1 MKKLLI
7 LLVCLSLAAF
17 SVACD
22 DEEPAEADEAVEEEE
37 EEAEEEEE
45 DEQAHHHDES
55 EEAEEEESA
64 YAVPEE
70 GSIVVRAT
78 QMGFEP
84 ADIKAPAGEVLTI
97 VFERDIEN
105 TCMDSVVFPELDI
118 DEDLP
123 MGETVAIEITPEEGQ
138 EIGFNCR
145 MGHGKSTITGT

>member
-1 MKKLLI
+1 MKKFLI

-22 DEEPAEADEAVEEEE
+22 EEETAEADEATEEQQEE
-37 EEAEEEEE
+37 VADEE

-55 EEAEEEESA
+55 EEAEEEEA
-64 YAVPEE
+64 AFAVPEE
-70 GSIVVRAT
+70 GTIVVRAT

-84 ADIKAPAGEVLTI
+84 ADIQAPAGETLTI

-105 TCMDSVVFPELDI
+105 TCMDSVVFPDLDI

-123 MGETVAIEITPEEGQ
+123 MGEKVAIEITPEEGQ